1 MRVLRV
7 PPAATPVPALA
18 ASMASPRA
26 GLAAQLEPVARER
39 AQDAAL
45 APLRS
50 LIEGLLNAV
59 VLVDAASLSV
69 MAVNAPAAAL
79 LGVDVLTLRGQPVID
94 LAATPEDLAF
104 WQQAALGVREGLDSQ
119 TWLRRADGALVA
131 VRRRIT
137 HLRLTGEKS
146 VFMIVIHDR
155 SAELQAETALA
166 DQVSQLT
173 ATLES
178 THDGILVTDLTGRV
192 RNFNRRFAE
201 LWDVPE
207 SLLAQPDGSLVQK
220 WMLQRVS
227 EPVLYSRRL
236 SAVETSA
243 QASSTD
249 VISITGGRVLE
260 RVSRPQLSRGQTIG
274 RVYSFRDITER
285 IEADRRIDLLS
296 HTDALTG
303 LPNRRAMLGRIEHAL
318 ALSQRDGM
326 PFALLFLNLDRFK
339 HINDTLGRS
348 LGDRVL
354 SDVAERLLSTLRQ
367 VDTVCRLG
375 ADEFVMLV
383 HHADV
388 AGAERSVQR
397 LFEVMQRSF
406 MLEELSF
413 TVTCSVGIALYP
425 GDGNAADE
433 LLQACDDAMH
443 EAKEQGGNAFRFHQ
457 ARDASASKL
466 RNRMKLDHAMRQ
478 ALVAGRFR
486 LHYQPQVDVYS
497 GEIVGAEA
505 LVRWRDPELGE
516 VTPAELIPVAER
528 SGFIVALGAWV
539 LRQAV
544 QQAALWRDKGYRLLV
559 SVNVSALQFQQPDF
573 VQSVATALA
582 EFALEPQCI
591 ELELTESILIQDAQE
606 AMQRLQG
613 LSELGVKLAIDDFGT
628 GYSSLAYLKRFPIGR
643 LKIDRSFVS
652 GLPGDESDVGIV
664 RAIANMA
671 RALRLELIAEGV
683 ETEAQLQFMK
693 QLGCQQFQGFIK
705 SPALDVV
712 SFESM
717 MDAARPA
724 SKPTASAPARAKA
737 KPEA

>member
-7 PPAATPVPALA
+7 PPAATPAPALA

-26 GLAAQLEPVARER
+26 GLAAPLEPVARER

-119 TWLRRADGALVA
+119 TWLRRSDGALVA

-146 VFMIVIHDR
+146 VFMIVMHDR

-192 RNFNRRFAE
+192 RNFNRRFAA

-207 SLLAQPDGSLVQK
+207 SLLAQPDGSLVQQ

-227 EPVLYSRRL
+227 EPALYSRRL

-413 TVTCSVGIALYP
+413 TVTCSVGMALYP
-425 GDGNAADE
+425 GDGNSADE

-544 QQAALWRDKGYRLLV
+544 QQAALWRDKGYRLLI

-573 VQSVATALA
+573 VQSVANALA
-582 EFALEPQCI
+582 EFAVEPQCL

-643 LKIDRSFVS
+643 LKIDRSFVK
-652 GLPGDESDVGIV
+652 GLPGDESDAGIV

-683 ETEAQLQFMK
+683 ETEEQLQFMK

>member
-1 MRVLRV
+1 MVLRV
-7 PPAATPVPALA
+7 TTAASPAA
-18 ASMASPRA
+18 ASMASQRA
-26 GLAAQLEPVARER
+26 GLTAPLEPAARER

-59 VLVDAASLSV
+59 VLVDGASLSV

-79 LGVDVLTLRGQPVID
+79 LGVDVLTLRGQPVVD

-119 TWLRRADGALVA
+119 TWLRRADGVLVA

-146 VFMIVIHDR
+146 VFMVVMHDR

-192 RNFNRRFAE
+192 RNFNRRFAA

-227 EPVLYSRRL
+227 EPAVYSRRL
-236 SAVETSA
+236 SAIETSA

-274 RVYSFRDITER
+274 RVYSFRDISER

-318 ALSQRDGM
+318 ALAQRDGM

-339 HINDTLGRS
+339 HINDTLGRG

-425 GDGNAADE
+425 GDGNSADE

-544 QQAALWRDKGYRLLV
+544 QQAALWRDKGYRLLI

-582 EFALEPQCI
+582 ECALEPQCL

-606 AMQRLQG
+606 AMQRLQC

-643 LKIDRSFVS
+643 LKIDRSFVK
-652 GLPGDESDVGIV
+652 GLPGDESDAGIV

-724 SKPTASAPARAKA
+724 AKLTASAPARVKA

>member
-1 MRVLRV
+1 
-7 PPAATPVPALA
+7 
-18 ASMASPRA
+18 MASQRA
-26 GLAAQLEPVARER
+26 GLAAPLKPSTRDR
-39 AQDAAL
+39 AEDASL
-45 APLRS
+45 ASLRS
-50 LIEGLLNAV
+50 LIDGLLNAV
-59 VLVDAASLSV
+59 VLVDGASLSV
-69 MAVNAPAAAL
+69 MAANAPAAAL
-79 LGVDVLTLRGQPVID
+79 LGVDLLTLRGQPVVD

-137 HLRLTGEKS
+137 HLRMTTEKS
-146 VFMIVIHDR
+146 VFMVVMHDR

-166 DQVSQLT
+166 DQISQLT

-178 THDGILVTDLTGRV
+178 THDGILVTDLTGRI

-207 SLLAQPDGSLVQK
+207 SLLAQPDGTLVQQ
-220 WMLQRVS
+220 WMLQRMS
-227 EPVLYSRRL
+227 EPVVYSHRL
-236 SAVETSA
+236 SAIETSA

-274 RVYSFRDITER
+274 RVYSFRDISER

-303 LPNRRAMLGRIEHAL
+303 LPNRRAMLGRVEHAL

-326 PFALLFLNLDRFK
+326 PFALLSLNLDRFK
-339 HINDTLGRS
+339 HINDTLGRG

-425 GDGNAADE
+425 GAGNSADE

-478 ALVAGRFR
+478 ALAAGRFR

-516 VTPAELIPVAER
+516 VTPSELIPAAER

-544 QQAALWRDKGYRLLV
+544 QQAAMWRDKGYRLLI

-573 VQSVATALA
+573 VQSVANALA
-582 EFALEPQCI
+582 EFALEPQCL

-643 LKIDRSFVS
+643 LKIDRSFVN
-652 GLPGDESDVGIV
+652 GLPGDESDAGIV

-724 SKPTASAPARAKA
+724 SKPATTASARAKA

>member
-7 PPAATPVPALA
+7 PTAASPAA
-18 ASMASPRA
+18 ASMASQRA
-26 GLAAQLEPVARER
+26 GLAAPLEPTARER
-39 AQDAAL
+39 AQDTAL

-59 VLVDAASLSV
+59 VLVDGASLSV

-79 LGVDVLTLRGQPVID
+79 LGVDVLTLRGQPVVE
-94 LAATPEDLAF
+94 LAATPEDVAF
-104 WQQAALGVREGLDSQ
+104 WQQAALGVREGLDSH

-192 RNFNRRFAE
+192 RNFNRRFAA

-227 EPVLYSRRL
+227 EPSVYSRRL
-236 SAVETSA
+236 CAIEMSA

-249 VISITGGRVLE
+249 VISMTGGRVLE

-274 RVYSFRDITER
+274 RVYSFRDISER

-318 ALSQRDGM
+318 ALAQRDGM

-413 TVTCSVGIALYP
+413 TVTCSVGMALYP
-425 GDGNAADE
+425 GDGNSADE
-433 LLQACDDAMH
+433 LMQACDDAMH

-457 ARDASASKL
+457 ARDASTSKL

-643 LKIDRSFVS
+643 LKIDRSFVK
-652 GLPGDESDVGIV
+652 GLPGDESDAGIV

>member
-7 PPAATPVPALA
+7 PTAASLA
-18 ASMASPRA
+18 GASMASQRV
-26 GLAAQLEPVARER
+26 GLAAPLEPTARER
-39 AQDAAL
+39 AQDTAL

-59 VLVDAASLSV
+59 VLVDGASLSV

-79 LGVDVLTLRGQPVID
+79 LGVDVLTLRGQPVVE
-94 LAATPEDLAF
+94 LAATPEDVAF
-104 WQQAALGVREGLDSQ
+104 WQQAALGVREGLDSH

-192 RNFNRRFAE
+192 RNFNRRFAA

-227 EPVLYSRRL
+227 EPSVYSRRL
-236 SAVETSA
+236 CAIEMSA

-249 VISITGGRVLE
+249 VISMTGGRVLE

-274 RVYSFRDITER
+274 RVYSFRDISER

-318 ALSQRDGM
+318 ALAQRDGM

-406 MLEELSF
+406 TLEELSF
-413 TVTCSVGIALYP
+413 TVTCSVGMALYP
-425 GDGNAADE
+425 GDGNSADE
-433 LLQACDDAMH
+433 LMQACDDAMH

-457 ARDASASKL
+457 ARDASTSKL

-643 LKIDRSFVS
+643 LKIDRSFVK
-652 GLPGDESDVGIV
+652 GLPGDESDAGIV

>member
-7 PPAATPVPALA
+7 PTVASLA
-18 ASMASPRA
+18 GASMASQRV
-26 GLAAQLEPVARER
+26 GLTAPLEPTARER
-39 AQDAAL
+39 AQDTAL

-59 VLVDAASLSV
+59 VLVDGASLSV
-69 MAVNAPAAAL
+69 MAVNAPAAVL
-79 LGVDVLTLRGQPVID
+79 LGVDVLTLRGQPVVE
-94 LAATPEDLAF
+94 LAATPEDVAF
-104 WQQAALGVREGLDSQ
+104 WQQAALGVREGLDSHS
-119 TWLRRADGALVA
+119 WLRRADGALVA

-146 VFMIVIHDR
+146 VFMIVMHDR

-178 THDGILVTDLTGRV
+178 THDGILVTDQTGRV
-192 RNFNRRFAE
+192 RNFNRRFAA

-227 EPVLYSRRL
+227 EPSVYSRRL
-236 SAVETSA
+236 CAIEMSA

-274 RVYSFRDITER
+274 RVYSFRDISER

-318 ALSQRDGM
+318 ALAQRDGM

-413 TVTCSVGIALYP
+413 TVTCSVGMALYP
-425 GDGNAADE
+425 GDGNSADE
-433 LLQACDDAMH
+433 LMQACDDAMH

-457 ARDASASKL
+457 ARDASTSKL

-613 LSELGVKLAIDDFGT
+613 LSKLGVKLAIDDFGT

-643 LKIDRSFVS
+643 LKIDRSFVK
-652 GLPGDESDVGIV
+652 GLPSDESDAGIV

>member
-1 MRVLRV
+1 VRVLRV
-7 PPAATPVPALA
+7 PPAATLLPALA
-18 ASMASPRA
+18 ASHRSA
-26 GLAAQLEPVARER
+26 LAAPLEPTARER
-39 AQDAAL
+39 VHDAAM

-59 VLVDAASLSV
+59 VLVDCASLSV

-79 LGVDVLTLRGQPVID
+79 LGVDVLTLRGQPVVD

-104 WQQAALGVREGLDSQ
+104 WQQAALGAREGLDSQ

-137 HLRLTGEKS
+137 HLKLTGEKS
-146 VFMIVIHDR
+146 AFMVVMHDR

-178 THDGILVTDLTGRV
+178 THDGILVTDLAGRV

-207 SLLAQPDGSLVQK
+207 SLLAQPDGNLILQ

-227 EPVLYSRRL
+227 EPVVYSRRL
-236 SAVETSA
+236 CVIGAAA
-243 QASSTD
+243 QTPSTD
-249 VISITGGRVLE
+249 VISISGGRVLE
-260 RVSRPQLSRGQTIG
+260 RVSRPQLSRGQTTG
-274 RVYSFRDITER
+274 RVYSFRDISER

-375 ADEFVMLV
+375 ADEFVILV
-383 HHADV
+383 HHADA

-406 MLEELSF
+406 MLDELSF
-413 TVTCSVGIALYP
+413 TVTCSVGMALYP
-425 GDGNAADE
+425 GDGNSADE

-457 ARDASASKL
+457 ARDVPASKL

-544 QQAALWRDKGYRLLV
+544 QQAALWRDKGYRLLI

-573 VQSVATALA
+573 VESVAKALA
-582 EFALEPQCI
+582 EFSVEPQCL

-606 AMQRLQG
+606 ALQRLQG
-613 LSELGVKLAIDDFGT
+613 LAELGVKLAIDDFGT

-643 LKIDRSFVS
+643 LKIDRSFVN
-652 GLPGDESDVGIV
+652 GLPGDESDAGIV

-717 MDAARPA
+717 MDAARPV
-724 SKPTASAPARAKA
+724 SKPAAGAPARARA
-737 KPEA
+737 RPEA

>member
-7 PPAATPVPALA
+7 PPAASLASVSA
-18 ASMASPRA
+18 ASMASQRA
-26 GLAAQLEPVARER
+26 GLAAPLEPTARER
-39 AQDAAL
+39 AQDTAL
-45 APLRS
+45 GPLRS
-50 LIEGLLNAV
+50 VIEGLLNAV
-59 VLVDAASLSV
+59 VLVDGASLSV
-69 MAVNAPAAAL
+69 VAVNAPAAAL
-79 LGVDVLTLRGQPVID
+79 LGVDPLTLRGQPVVD
-94 LAATPEDLAF
+94 LAATPEDVAF

-119 TWLRRADGALVA
+119 TWLRRCDGALVA

-137 HLRLTGEKS
+137 HLRLSSERS
-146 VFMIVIHDR
+146 VFMVVMHDR
-155 SAELQAETALA
+155 SQELQAESALA
-166 DQVSQLT
+166 DQISQLT

-192 RNFNRRFAE
+192 RNFNHRFAE

-207 SLLAQPDGSLVQK
+207 SLLAQPDGNLVLQ

-227 EPVLYSRRL
+227 DPVVYSRRL
-236 SAVETSA
+236 CAIGTAA
-243 QASSTD
+243 QTSSTD
-249 VISITGGRVLE
+249 VISIASGRVLE
-260 RVSRPQLSRGQTIG
+260 RVSQPQVSRGQTIG
-274 RVYSFRDITER
+274 RVYSFRDISER

-318 ALSQRDGM
+318 ALSQREGM
-326 PFALLFLNLDRFK
+326 PFALLHLNLDRFK
-339 HINDTLGRS
+339 HINDTLGRG

-354 SDVAERLLSTLRQ
+354 TDVAERLLTTLRQ

-383 HHADV
+383 HHADA
-388 AGAERSVQR
+388 AGAERSAQR

-433 LLQACDDAMH
+433 LLQAADAAMH
-443 EAKEQGGNAFRFHQ
+443 DAKDKGGSGFRFHE
-457 ARDASASKL
+457 ARDASASKS

-486 LHYQPQVDVYS
+486 LHYQPQVDLYS

-544 QQAALWRDKGYRLLV
+544 QQAALWRDKGYRLLM
-559 SVNVSALQFQQPDF
+559 SVNVSALEFQQPDF
-573 VQSVATALA
+573 VESVAKALA
-582 EFALEPQCI
+582 EFSVEPQCL

-606 AMQRLQG
+606 ALQRLQG

-643 LKIDRSFVS
+643 LKIDRSFVN
-652 GLPGDESDVGIV
+652 GLPGDESDAGIV

-724 SKPTASAPARAKA
+724 AKPTASAPARVKA

>member
-7 PPAATPVPALA
+7 PTAASPAAASA
-18 ASMASPRA
+18 ASMASQRA
-26 GLAAQLEPVARER
+26 GLAAPLEPTARER
-39 AQDAAL
+39 AQDTAL

-59 VLVDAASLSV
+59 VLVDGASLSV

-79 LGVDVLTLRGQPVID
+79 LGVDVLTLRGQPVVD

-119 TWLRRADGALVA
+119 TWLRRADGSLVA

-137 HLRLTGEKS
+137 YLRLTGEKS
-146 VFMIVIHDR
+146 VFMIVMHDR

-178 THDGILVTDLTGRV
+178 THDGILVTDLAGRV
-192 RNFNRRFAE
+192 RNFNRRFAA

-227 EPVLYSRRL
+227 EPVVYSRRL
-236 SAVETSA
+236 SAIEKSA

-274 RVYSFRDITER
+274 RVYSFRDISER

-339 HINDTLGRS
+339 HINDTLGRG

-413 TVTCSVGIALYP
+413 TVTCSVGMALYP
-425 GDGNAADE
+425 GDGNSADE
-433 LLQACDDAMH
+433 LMQACDDAMH
-443 EAKEQGGNAFRFHQ
+443 EAKEQGGSAFRFHQ

-466 RNRMKLDHAMRQ
+466 RSRMRLDHAMRQ

-544 QQAALWRDKGYRLLV
+544 QQAAMWRDKGYRLLI

-606 AMQRLQG
+606 ALQRLQG

-643 LKIDRSFVS
+643 LKIDRSFVK
-652 GLPGDESDVGIV
+652 GLPGDESDAGIV

-724 SKPTASAPARAKA
+724 AKPTASAPARAKA

>member
-7 PPAATPVPALA
+7 PTVASLA
-18 ASMASPRA
+18 GASMASQRV
-26 GLAAQLEPVARER
+26 GLAAPLEPTARER
-39 AQDAAL
+39 AQDTAL

-59 VLVDAASLSV
+59 VLVDGASLSV
-69 MAVNAPAAAL
+69 MAVNAPAAVL
-79 LGVDVLTLRGQPVID
+79 LGVDVLTLRGQPVVE
-94 LAATPEDLAF
+94 LAATPEDVAF
-104 WQQAALGVREGLDSQ
+104 WQQAALGVREGLDSHS
-119 TWLRRADGALVA
+119 WLRRADGALVA

-146 VFMIVIHDR
+146 VFMIVMHDR

-178 THDGILVTDLTGRV
+178 THDGILVTDQTGRV
-192 RNFNRRFAE
+192 RNFNRRFAA

-227 EPVLYSRRL
+227 EPSVYSRRL
-236 SAVETSA
+236 CAIEMSA

-274 RVYSFRDITER
+274 RVYSFRDISER

-318 ALSQRDGM
+318 ALAQRDGM

-413 TVTCSVGIALYP
+413 TVTCSVGMALYP
-425 GDGNAADE
+425 GDGNSADE
-433 LLQACDDAMH
+433 LMQACDDAMH

-457 ARDASASKL
+457 ARDASTSKL

-613 LSELGVKLAIDDFGT
+613 LSKLGVKLAIDDFGT

-643 LKIDRSFVS
+643 LKIDRSFVK
-652 GLPGDESDVGIV
+652 GLPSDESDAGIV

-683 ETEAQLQFMK
+683 ETEAQLQFIK

-724 SKPTASAPARAKA
+724 SKPTTSAPARAKA

>member
-7 PPAATPVPALA
+7 PTVASLA
-18 ASMASPRA
+18 GASMASQRV
-26 GLAAQLEPVARER
+26 GLAAPLEPTARER
-39 AQDAAL
+39 AQDTAL

-59 VLVDAASLSV
+59 VLVDGASLSV
-69 MAVNAPAAAL
+69 MAVNAPAAVL
-79 LGVDVLTLRGQPVID
+79 LGVDVLTLRGQPVVE
-94 LAATPEDLAF
+94 LAATPEDVAF
-104 WQQAALGVREGLDSQ
+104 WQQAALGVREGLDSHS
-119 TWLRRADGALVA
+119 WLRRADGALVA

-146 VFMIVIHDR
+146 VFMIVMHDR

-178 THDGILVTDLTGRV
+178 THDGILVTDQTGRV
-192 RNFNRRFAE
+192 RNFNRRFAA

-227 EPVLYSRRL
+227 EPSVYSRRL
-236 SAVETSA
+236 CAIEMSA

-274 RVYSFRDITER
+274 RVYSFRDISER

-318 ALSQRDGM
+318 ALAQRDGM

-413 TVTCSVGIALYP
+413 TVTCSVGMALYP
-425 GDGNAADE
+425 GDGNSADE
-433 LLQACDDAMH
+433 LMQACDDAMH

-457 ARDASASKL
+457 ARDASTSKL

-613 LSELGVKLAIDDFGT
+613 LSKLGVKLAIDDFGT

-643 LKIDRSFVS
+643 LKIDRSFVK
-652 GLPGDESDVGIV
+652 GLPGDESDAGIV

-724 SKPTASAPARAKA
+724 SKPTTSAPARAKA

>member
-1 MRVLRV
+1 MRALRV
-7 PPAATPVPALA
+7 PTVASLA
-18 ASMASPRA
+18 GASMASQRV
-26 GLAAQLEPVARER
+26 GLAAPLEPTARER
-39 AQDAAL
+39 AQDTAL

-59 VLVDAASLSV
+59 VLVDSASLSV
-69 MAVNAPAAAL
+69 MAVNAPAAVL
-79 LGVDVLTLRGQPVID
+79 LGVDVLTLRGQPVVE
-94 LAATPEDLAF
+94 LAATPEDVAF

-146 VFMIVIHDR
+146 VFMIVMHDR

-192 RNFNRRFAE
+192 RNFNRRFAA

-227 EPVLYSRRL
+227 EPSVYSRRL
-236 SAVETSA
+236 CAIEMSA

-260 RVSRPQLSRGQTIG
+260 RVSRPQLSRGQTVG
-274 RVYSFRDITER
+274 RVYSFRDISER

-413 TVTCSVGIALYP
+413 TVTCSVGMALYP
-425 GDGNAADE
+425 GDGNSADE
-433 LLQACDDAMH
+433 LMQACDDAMH

-457 ARDASASKL
+457 ARDASTSKL

-643 LKIDRSFVS
+643 LKIDRSFVK
-652 GLPGDESDVGIV
+652 GLPGDESDAGIV

>member
-1 MRVLRV
+1 M
-7 PPAATPVPALA
+7 
-18 ASMASPRA
+18 
-26 GLAAQLEPVARER
+26 
-39 AQDAAL
+39 
-45 APLRS
+45 
-50 LIEGLLNAV
+50 

-119 TWLRRADGALVA
+119 TWLRRSDGALVA

-146 VFMIVIHDR
+146 VFMIVMHDR

-192 RNFNRRFAE
+192 RNFNRRFAA

-227 EPVLYSRRL
+227 EPSVYSRRL
-236 SAVETSA
+236 CAIEMSA

-339 HINDTLGRS
+339 HINDTLGRG

-413 TVTCSVGIALYP
+413 TVTCSVGMALYP
-425 GDGNAADE
+425 GDGNSADE

-643 LKIDRSFVS
+643 LKIDRSFVK
-652 GLPGDESDVGIV
+652 GLPGDESDAGIV